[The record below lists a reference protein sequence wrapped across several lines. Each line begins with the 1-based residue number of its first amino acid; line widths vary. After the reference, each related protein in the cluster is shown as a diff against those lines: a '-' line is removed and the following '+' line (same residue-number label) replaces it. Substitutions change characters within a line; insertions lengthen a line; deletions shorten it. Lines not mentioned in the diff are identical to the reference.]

1 MQKFRSSGRGTSP
14 LPRLAL
20 TAALLLPLAACD
32 IDNLLDITD
41 PDVVDPTVFTDA
53 TALPAF
59 RAAAFR
65 DFAWAFENGQDAQ
78 VQYSG
83 MLADEFVN
91 VESFPTRIQIDMR
104 NMDETNSNLQAVVRN
119 LYRSRTMAHT
129 AVDAFHQWGP
139 DQSGLSEVFTLA
151 GLTYTLFGENY
162 CSGVPFSERDAS
174 GTFVYGGQETT
185 TQIHTRALVAA
196 DSALAAAARFPAP
209 AGNATAIATRARIMN
224 MAMVLRG
231 RALLNL
237 NRPAEAAAAVATVPT
252 GFVFNITHSENT
264 AAENN
269 GIFAFNTLNRRISPW
284 NREGINGLPYFQRL
298 APLAG
303 GDSVQDPRLPVNRA
317 ASGLPAGRAGFSV
330 TPMYDQLK
338 YPSRSAPTP
347 LLTGIE
353 ARLIEAEAALRD
365 GDIPGAIL
373 IHNTLRM
380 AIHPTTLGVRP
391 LDATGLTTAQ
401 AVDIHFRERAYWLWM
416 TSHRLGDMRRLI
428 RQYGRDSEDVF
439 PTGAYFRNV
448 QGGVYGPDVNFPL
461 SVDERNNPE
470 FAGFPSNQSLCLN
483 RDA

>member
-1 MQKFRSSGRGTSP
+1 MQNFRSSGRGTSP

-32 IDNLLDITD
+32 IDNLLDIPD

-53 TALPAF
+53 RALPAF

-104 NMDETNSNLQAVVRN
+104 NMDETNSNLQGVVRN
-119 LYRSRTMAHT
+119 LYRARTMAHT

-139 DQSGLSEVFTLA
+139 DQAGLSEVFTLA

-174 GTFVYGGQETT
+174 GNFVYGGQEDTP
-185 TQIHTRALVAA
+185 QIHTRALVAA
-196 DSALAAAARFPAP
+196 DSALAAAARVP
-209 AGNATAIATRARIMN
+209 AGAVRTRIEN
-224 MAMVLRG
+224 MARVLRG

-237 NRPAEAAAAVATVPT
+237 NRPADAAAAVAAVPT
-252 GFVFNITHSENT
+252 SFVFNITHSENT

-269 GIFAFNTLNRRISPW
+269 GIYAFNTLNRRISPW
-284 NREGINGLPYFQRL
+284 NREGGNGLPYFQRL

-303 GDSVQDPRLPVNRA
+303 GDSVQDPRLPMLRGAN
-317 ASGLPAGRAGFSV
+317 GLPVGRAGFSV

-353 ARLIEAEAALRD
+353 ARLIEAEAELRA
-365 GDIPGAIL
+365 GDIEGAID
-373 IHNTLRM
+373 IHNDLRT
-380 AIHPTTLGVRP
+380 ALHPTTLGARP
-391 LDATGLTTAQ
+391 LDATGLTMAQ
-401 AVDIHFRERAYWLWM
+401 AVDLHFEERAYWLWM

-428 RQYGRDSEDVF
+428 RQYGRDSETVF
-439 PTGAYFRNV
+439 PTGQYFRSV

-461 SVDERNNPE
+461 TVDERNNPE
-470 FAGFPSNQSLCLN
+470 FAGFPTNQSLCLDRN
-483 RDA
+483 A